1 MLNQFALCL
10 SARIVQSLQLTTSRQ
25 VHQSWDHSKEETRNK
40 ANRANLASFALPLWK
55 KTAQVTNRYEW
66 SVVISNNYLKTK
78 GEDM

>member
-40 ANRANLASFALPLWK
+40 ANRANLASFALPL
-55 KTAQVTNRYEW
+55 
-66 SVVISNNYLKTK
+66 
-78 GEDM
+78 